1 MIYKGFIDAKILI
14 TDTVIKT
21 TKVIGVKSGEVVLE
35 TKEEVEEIP
44 QPFDTIPLFFYM
56 RLILCFPKTHHVEA
70 VSLLVKE

>member
-44 QPFDTIPLFFYM
+44 QPFDTIPLFF
-56 RLILCFPKTHHVEA
+56 
-70 VSLLVKE
+70 

>member
-35 TKEEVEEIP
+35 TKEEVEEIEEIP
-44 QPFDTIPLFFYM
+44 QPFDTIPLFF
-56 RLILCFPKTHHVEA
+56 
-70 VSLLVKE
+70 

>member
-44 QPFDTIPLFFYM
+44 QPFDTIPLF
-56 RLILCFPKTHHVEA
+56 LDEIN
-70 VSLLVKE
+70 SLFSKDTSC